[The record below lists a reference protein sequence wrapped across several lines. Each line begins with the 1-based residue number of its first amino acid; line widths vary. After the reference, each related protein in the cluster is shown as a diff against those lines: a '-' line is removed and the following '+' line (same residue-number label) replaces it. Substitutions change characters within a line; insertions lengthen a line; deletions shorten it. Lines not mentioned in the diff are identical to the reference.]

1 MTTDSNRTAQLEVS
15 RHILR
20 LVDEVVDYTTA
31 SEKALYDA
39 AERLAELVMEA
50 HNARTQQEQRNPG
63 YVPADNPDS
72 GLVTLTAN
80 EKLPPW
86 VVNPR
91 PRVQIEPYIPTSY
104 AAACGTSEF

>member
-1 MTTDSNRTAQLEVS
+1 MTTEANRTAQLEVA

-20 LVDEVVDYTTA
+20 LVDEVVDYTTTA
-31 SEKALYDA
+31 EKALYDA
-39 AERLAELVMEA
+39 AQRLAELVLSA
-50 HNARTQQEQRNPG
+50 HNTRTIDEQRNPG

-72 GLVTLTAN
+72 GLVTLTAT

-91 PRVQIEPYIPTSY
+91 PRVQIEPFVP
-104 AAACGTSEF
+104 AGGASEF